1 MFFHW
6 DVLHIPYTNVHI
18 RVPGYVMNTRFA
30 SLLAALFPLI
40 IYAVM
45 EQERRTN
52 PEPKMAIATTGSHLL
67 FLQEGFID
75 ASYQHA
81 AGQCGR
87 AVRTRPSRRPE
98 PELTR
103 PCSPPRARKLCPT
116 ISWVR
121 GWVMERWNFALRLL
135 QEFSPS
141 IALWLNSGRPGA
153 RVSRCMIELNTSSS
167 ALHVSQPQEERPCL
181 ATVPLVA
188 VAFWKKENNFCWIDI
203 AC

>member
-1 MFFHW
+1 MHHVFIGTYSIYRIQMSTYEYLAMLCAAKFRH
-6 DVLHIPYTNVHI
+6 PY
-18 RVPGYVMNTRFA
+18 MNTRFA

-103 PCSPPRARKLCPT
+103 PCSPPQSAETLPYHLVGSRLSHGEMKLCPT
-116 ISWVR
+116 PLTRVL
-121 GWVMERWNFALRLL
+121 ALD
-135 QEFSPS
+135 
-141 IALWLNSGRPGA
+141 
-153 RVSRCMIELNTSSS
+153 RV
-167 ALHVSQPQEERPCL
+167 
-181 ATVPLVA
+181 VA
-188 VAFWKKENNFCWIDI
+188 EQ
-203 AC
+203 